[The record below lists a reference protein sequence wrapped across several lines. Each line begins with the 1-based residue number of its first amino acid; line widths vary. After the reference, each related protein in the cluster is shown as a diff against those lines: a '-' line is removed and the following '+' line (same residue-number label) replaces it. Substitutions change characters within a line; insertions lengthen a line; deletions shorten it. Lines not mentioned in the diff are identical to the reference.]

1 MSSSVRRPVRL
12 ASLSHADLVELLAHA
27 RATAT
32 LVICN
37 QADPPAYRV
46 LRLSLHSGSCCFML
60 VATHEL

>member
-27 RATAT
+27 CDRDP
-32 LVICN
+32 VICN